1 MMNHDPETLTEEFAM
16 STTTTDLNA
25 AVKAEAEEIVTSGA
39 DVRPRL
45 AEVVTQNACQSQ
57 QSEEGLVGLIRAVM
71 DGAQAG
77 LARAVPKERD
87 DVLRQVVDALG
98 DGLSQT
104 ALAGQLAV
112 QEAFSISRQ
121 YRKQDLAR
129 LRDDLTA
136 VHDLFTETVARG
148 LASCKALTA
157 GQIAAAQTHAKRVA
171 QRLGPVFERVY
182 DAVREH
188 PVDFAREGLQAG
200 ASMGQGAAGAL
211 FHALGRMLQRAGDE
225 LRNRVEG

>member
-1 MMNHDPETLTEEFAM
+1 M

-25 AVKAEAEEIVTSGA
+25 AAKAQAEDIVTSGA
-39 DVRPRL
+39 NVRPRL

-57 QSEEGLVGLIRAVM
+57 ESGKGLVGLIRAIM

-77 LARAVPKERD
+77 LARAVPENRD

-112 QEAFSISRQ
+112 QEAVSASQQ

-129 LRDDLTA
+129 LRDDLTT
-136 VHDLFTETVARG
+136 VQDLFTDTVDRG
-148 LASCKALTA
+148 LATCKSLTTS
-157 GQIAAAQTHAKRVA
+157 QIAAARTHAERVA
-171 QRLGPVFERVY
+171 QRLGPVFARVY
-182 DAVREH
+182 DAVRKH
-188 PVDFAREGLQAG
+188 PVDFAQEGLQAG

-211 FHALGRMLQRAGDE
+211 FQALGRMLQRAGDE
-225 LRNRVEG
+225 LRRESKPDR